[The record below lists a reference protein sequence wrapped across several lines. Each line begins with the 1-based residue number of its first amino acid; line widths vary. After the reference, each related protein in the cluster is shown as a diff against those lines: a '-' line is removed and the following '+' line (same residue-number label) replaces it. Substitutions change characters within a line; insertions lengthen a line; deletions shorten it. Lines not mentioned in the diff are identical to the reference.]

1 MVMGLNVS
9 SINSNRPSA
18 KVYPPISKVSR
29 VTKGAT
35 PIQEVD
41 GPLPSSGLEETLLS
55 SANAATAET
64 AACVLFEGKGS
75 EVDVYV

>member
-1 MVMGLNVS
+1 MGLNVS

-18 KVYPPISKVSR
+18 KVYPPISKVPR

-35 PIQEVD
+35 PIQEAE
-41 GPLPSSGLEETLLS
+41 GPFPSTGLDDAALSG
-55 SANAATAET
+55 ANAALGDT
-64 AACVLFEGKGS
+64 AASVLYEGKGS

>member
-1 MVMGLNVS
+1 MGLNVS

-29 VTKGAT
+29 VTKGVT
-35 PIQEVD
+35 PLQEVD
-41 GPLPSSGLEETLLS
+41 GPLPSSGLDETLLN
-55 SANAATAET
+55 SANAATGDT
-64 AACVLFEGKGS
+64 AASVLFEGKGS

>member
-1 MVMGLNVS
+1 MGLNVS

-41 GPLPSSGLEETLLS
+41 GPFPSSGLDETRLN
-55 SANAATAET
+55 SANAATGDT
-64 AACVLFEGKGS
+64 SAAVLFEGKGS

>member
-1 MVMGLNVS
+1 MGLNVS

-41 GPLPSSGLEETLLS
+41 GPLPSSGLDEAVLN
-55 SANAATAET
+55 SANAATGDT
-64 AACVLFEGKGS
+64 AASVLFEGKGS

>member
-1 MVMGLNVS
+1 MGLNVS

-18 KVYPPISKVSR
+18 KVYPPISKISR

-35 PIQEVD
+35 PVQEVD
-41 GPLPSSGLEETLLS
+41 GPFPSSSLDEATLNGAS
-55 SANAATAET
+55 TASGDASASM
-64 AACVLFEGKGS
+64 LFEGKGS

>member
-1 MVMGLNVS
+1 MGLNVS

-41 GPLPSSGLEETLLS
+41 GPLPSSGLDETLLN
-55 SANAATAET
+55 SANAATGDT
-64 AACVLFEGKGS
+64 AASVLFEGKGS

>member
-1 MVMGLNVS
+1 MGLNVS

-18 KVYPPISKVSR
+18 KVYPPISKVAR

-35 PIQEVD
+35 PIEEVD
-41 GPLPSSGLEETLLS
+41 GPLPSSVLEQAVMNSNQTPS
-55 SANAATAET
+55 GDIAAS
-64 AACVLFEGKGS
+64 VLYEGKGS

>member
-1 MVMGLNVS
+1 MGLNVS

-41 GPLPSSGLEETLLS
+41 GPFPSSSLDEMGLS
-55 SANAATAET
+55 NANSASGDASAS
-64 AACVLFEGKGS
+64 VLYEGKGS

>member
-1 MVMGLNVS
+1 MGLNVS

-35 PIQEVD
+35 PIEEVD
-41 GPLPSSGLEETLLS
+41 GPLPSSVLEQAVMNS
-55 SANAATAET
+55 SQAPSGDIAAS
-64 AACVLFEGKGS
+64 VLYEGKGS

>member
-41 GPLPSSGLEETLLS
+41 GPLPSSGLDETLLN
-55 SANAATAET
+55 SANAATGDT
-64 AACVLFEGKGS
+64 AASVLFEGKGS